1 MDLYKKFWPV
11 GIHPSG
17 FRMSSCKKKA
27 TIQSIGFHHS
37 TWVNMCC
44 VQKYCWLSKKT
55 QQQQKSEIII
65 PITLSCKSTM
75 QDFSYHLSRSPRG
88 NGENKNEI
96 AIELELEAQIWIASH
111 HRIPNAKP
119 FRQQVA
125 RFGNINSYQ
134 RKISK

>member
-17 FRMSSCKKKA
+17 FRMSSCKKKSHS
-27 TIQSIGFHHS
+27 SIHWLPPLHLNED
-37 TWVNMCC
+37 VR
-44 VQKYCWLSKKT
+44 VQKYCRLSKKT

-88 NGENKNEI
+88 NGENKNET
-96 AIELELEAQIWIASH
+96 AIELELEAQI
-111 HRIPNAKP
+111 
-119 FRQQVA
+119 
-125 RFGNINSYQ
+125 
-134 RKISK
+134 